1 MLKFIDTHA
10 HLEDPIYE
18 GQIEKVRSN
27 YLSDGIFAVINV
39 ACSKETTSQVY
50 NRAKSFE
57 EVYFSVGCHPQSASQ
72 VDESFIEY
80 INQFSSDKKC
90 LAVGEIGLDYY
101 YKPFDRD
108 VQIKAFE
115 RQIEYAISVNL
126 PIIVHTRNATKDTVD
141 IIKSYSKSLN
151 GKFLMHCYAESKE
164 ITKILLDVGGYF
176 AYGGASTFKN
186 YKKHDVIKYI
196 PLDRIMCETDCP
208 YMTPEPHRGKV
219 NEPCNV
225 KYVYEQIAKVKEV
238 ELEKLASFVE
248 ENFKRLFTKYN

>member
-1 MLKFIDTHA
+1 MLFDTHA
-10 HLEDPIYE
+10 HLNDERFDETRKELIESLAENAVGAYCEIGYDIASSKAALELAGKYDFIYAACGVHPHDTQNLTEEDMTGLKELLQNP
-18 GQIEKVRSN
+18 K
-27 YLSDGIFAVINV
+27 AV
-39 ACSKETTSQVY
+39 A
-50 NRAKSFE
+50 
-57 EVYFSVGCHPQSASQ
+57 
-72 VDESFIEY
+72 
-80 INQFSSDKKC
+80 
-90 LAVGEIGLDYY
+90 LGEIGLDYY

-126 PIIVHTRNATKDTVD
+126 PIIVHTRDATKDTVD

-208 YMTPEPHRGKV
+208 YMPPEPHRGKV

-238 ELEKLASFVE
+238 ELEKLASCVE